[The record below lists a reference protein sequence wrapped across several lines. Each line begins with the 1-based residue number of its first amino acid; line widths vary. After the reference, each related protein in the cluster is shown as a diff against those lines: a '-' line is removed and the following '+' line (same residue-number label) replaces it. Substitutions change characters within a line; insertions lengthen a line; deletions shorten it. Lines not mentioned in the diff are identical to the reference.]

1 MTNIDEMNYD
11 SDVDRVIQDQFYW
24 QLDSQLEKK
33 LLRGRNAKK
42 MSKPFKPQY
51 SLNKP
56 SMHYVNPTTKL
67 NSTAKKYKNRLKKK
81 SNERVGTAGSSLC
94 L

>member
-11 SDVDRVIQDQFYW
+11 SDVDRLIQDQFNW

-42 MSKPFKPQY
+42 MSKPFKP
-51 SLNKP
+51 
-56 SMHYVNPTTKL
+56 
-67 NSTAKKYKNRLKKK
+67 
-81 SNERVGTAGSSLC
+81 
-94 L
+94 